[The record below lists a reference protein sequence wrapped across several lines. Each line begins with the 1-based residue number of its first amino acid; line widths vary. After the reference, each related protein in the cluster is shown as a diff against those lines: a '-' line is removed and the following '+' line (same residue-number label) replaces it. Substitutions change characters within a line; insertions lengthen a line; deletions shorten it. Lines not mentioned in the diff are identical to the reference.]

1 MKLKSFFLFRGCG
14 EAKFWTSLAY
24 LLKPVS
30 ILILI
35 SSSFF
40 VSYNQQTIIFLGWFT
55 CFALGVLRGFPLVIP
70 TIFYYCDYKNF
81 ETAVFW
87 AVVWFLFIHALLV
100 LTAICDSGCKKKQAT
115 QVSSSRP
122 ETQPGELELGNVC
135 QAESSVNQ
143 DPETGDCGKYIR

>member
-1 MKLKSFFLFRGCG
+1 MP
-14 EAKFWTSLAY
+14 Y

-143 DPETGDCGKYIR
+143 DLETGDCGKYIR

>member
-1 MKLKSFFLFRGCG
+1 MFFADAQKPNFGLP
-14 EAKFWTSLAY
+14 LPY

-40 VSYNQQTIIFLGWFT
+40 VSYNQQTVIFCGWFT
-55 CFALGVLRGFPLVIP
+55 CIALGVLRGFPLVIP

-87 AVVWFLFIHALLV
+87 AVVCFLFIHASLV

-115 QVSSSRP
+115 QDSSSGP
-122 ETQPGELELGNVC
+122 KAQLKELELGNFP
-135 QAESSVNQ
+135 QAGSSVKQ
-143 DPETGDCGKYIR
+143 DPETRCCGKYIR